1 VEAVDWIQRLQGD
14 DIANWDWGRIHTVT
28 FPHQPFSQVP
38 VLKNFFNS
46 QTYPMR
52 GGNFSVYTNSY
63 DWNDPFT
70 VWIVS
75 SARHITDMSNFSN
88 SVMLGSTG
96 QNMNLLSP
104 HREDVVE
111 LWQQGLP
118 FPMELYRS
126 RCGSGA

>member
-1 VEAVDWIQRLQGD
+1 MLQN
-14 DIANWDWGRIHTVT
+14 I
-28 FPHQPFSQVP
+28 
-38 VLKNFFNS
+38 FNS
-46 QTYPMR
+46 KTYPMR
-52 GGNFSVYTNSY
+52 GSNYSVYTNSY
-63 DWNDPFT
+63 DWLNPFT

-75 SARHITDMSNFSN
+75 SARHITDMSNYSN

-118 FPMELYRS
+118 FPMSYTEAEVEAVHESTLTLQP
-126 RCGSGA
+126 GN